1 MNDYEREIDMTN
13 EINTFDEDI
22 FSDLHKDAYGFRP
35 RNHRF
40 YDADTT
46 SAEKQKIWDAAI
58 LDMNASQEAEEAR
71 TAIKLEEFK
80 AEVDIVI
87 NPFGAGDRATALR
100 WITDCDTFE
109 HSQDVEHWVYNRG
122 ILFTDYGRTL
132 VKELMKIVEFTNDE
146 EDLEKATLSRMCDL
160 V

>member
-13 EINTFDEDI
+13 KTYTFDENL

-35 RNHRF
+35 RNHGF
-40 YDADTT
+40 YDANTT
-46 SAEKQKIWDAAI
+46 PAQKQKIWDAAI

-80 AEVDIVI
+80 AEVDTVI

-132 VKELMKIVEFTNDE
+132 VEELMKIVEFTNDE

>member
-1 MNDYEREIDMTN
+1 MTN
-13 EINTFDEDI
+13 KTYTFDENL

-35 RNHRF
+35 RDHGF

-46 SAEKQKIWDAAI
+46 PAQKQVIWDVTI
-58 LDMNASQEAEEAR
+58 SDMNAEQEDEEAR
-71 TAIKLEEFK
+71 KATRLEEFK
-80 AEVDIVI
+80 AEVDMVI
-87 NPFGAGDRATALR
+87 NTFGAGDRATALR
-100 WITDCDTFE
+100 WITDGDRYF
-109 HSQDVEHWVYNRG
+109 HNAQDVEGWVYNRG

-132 VKELMKIVEFTNDE
+132 VEELMKIVEFTNDE

>member
-1 MNDYEREIDMTN
+1 MFTY
-13 EINTFDEDI
+13 DEEL

-35 RNHRF
+35 RIHNF
-40 YDADTT
+40 YESTPE
-46 SAEKQKIWDAAI
+46 EKQKIWDATI
-58 LDMNASQEAEEAR
+58 LDMNAEQEAEEAR
-71 TAIKLEEFK
+71 TATRLKEFK

-87 NPFGAGDRATALR
+87 NTFGAGDRATALK

-122 ILFTDYGRTL
+122 ILFTDYGKTL
-132 VKELMKIVEFTNDE
+132 VEELMKIVEFTNDE